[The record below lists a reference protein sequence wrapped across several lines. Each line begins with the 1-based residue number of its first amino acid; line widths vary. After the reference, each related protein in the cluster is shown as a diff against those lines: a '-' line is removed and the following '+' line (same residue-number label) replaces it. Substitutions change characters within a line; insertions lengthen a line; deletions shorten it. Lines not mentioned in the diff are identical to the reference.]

1 MHVSMTPRLGA
12 AWGLALA
19 VPIGLLLLVVALQI
33 EPLGALLRSILTDD
47 GVQPNALGRVYM
59 LGGLLLLPLA
69 LGVAAWPMIRRG
81 ADGRRHVHA
90 ANLAVVAVVAV
101 LVVLTWG
108 AFAEEVVR
116 CDVLVIPNCD

>member
-12 AWGLALA
+12 IWGLAMA

-33 EPLGALLRSILTDD
+33 EPLGALLRSVLTDD

-59 LGGLLLLPLA
+59 LGGLLLLPVA
-69 LGVAAWPMIRRG
+69 LVVSAWPMVRRG
-81 ADGRRHVHA
+81 ADGRRHVYA
-90 ANLAVVAVVAV
+90 ANLAVVGVVAI

-108 AFAEEVVR
+108 ALAEEVVR
-116 CDVLVIPNCD
+116 CDVMGIPNCD